1 MVVCDGPTE
10 DSTTKFWQMVWDEGC
25 TYLVMLTPQDGDV
38 REHCLCD
45 IMGHFPACSL
55 PPSPSLRSSL
65 PLSLSPFLPFSL
77 SPFLPPLPLPH
88 SQYHC
93 YWPNFGSLRQY
104 GNLIVEVEEESAE
117 HVYTTRKLILTDA
130 KVAVSTLCSL
140 EHAVDTLCSLEHAVD
155 TLCSLEYAV
164 DTPCSSRSCGRHPVQ
179 F

>member
-55 PPSPSLRSSL
+55 PPSPL
-65 PLSLSPFLPFSL
+65 PPFLPPSLSFSL

-140 EHAVDTLCSLEHAVD
+140 EHAVDT
-155 TLCSLEYAV
+155 
-164 DTPCSSRSCGRHPVQ
+164 PCSSRACGRHPV
-179 F
+179 